1 MKDFRT
7 CMKGLAAMGRPL
19 RGKVL
24 VSCIIGVV
32 RIAASM
38 AFVWVCKA
46 LVDIATGV
54 SSEPIGVYVG
64 YMVGIMLLQVVSSV
78 AFGWWEGMIVTR
90 TQNMFRA
97 KVFGHVLDSE
107 WNGREAFHSGDMVN
121 RLEEDTRVV
130 VDLLCTRVPDF
141 IVTLIQLVA
150 ASGFLFVLEPSLL
163 WVLLILMPVA
173 AIGSKMFFKTIRKL
187 TSLIRAKDSEI
198 QGHMQEH
205 LQQRVLVK
213 TLGCSDQVI
222 DRLDDLQKDVMDNT
236 IRRLNYNAGARSFL
250 RVGFM
255 AGYAAAF
262 LWGVFGIK
270 SGAVTFGMM
279 TAFLQLV
286 GQVQRPIADISRHI
300 PAFIHSLTSVERIL
314 ELTDLPLEEA
324 GEDIVFTD
332 APGIRLEDVSFAYTD
347 VPEGVASQLVLEHFS
362 YDFKPST
369 VTAVMGVTGAGKSTL
384 TRLILALLHPSR
396 GSIVLYS
403 GDRSVPVSP
412 STRCNFRYVP
422 QGNSL
427 MSGTVRDNLLLA
439 NPSASEDE
447 MKEALH
453 LAVADFVFDL
463 RDGLETVCS
472 EKGSGLSEG
481 QAQRIAIARALLH
494 PGGVLILDE
503 ATSALDRDTEDEL
516 LRRLSQKISGGK
528 TILWITHRESVTSI
542 ADAVL
547 RI

>member
-7 CMKGLAAMGRPL
+7 CLKGLAAMGRPL
-19 RGKVL
+19 RGRIL
-24 VSCIIGVV
+24 VSWIIGVV

-46 LVDIATGV
+46 LVDIATG
-54 SSEPIGVYVG
+54 ELFAPLGLYVG
-64 YMVGIMLLQVVSSV
+64 IMVGIMLVQVVSSV
-78 AFGWWEGMIVTR
+78 AYSWWEGKISAATG
-90 TQNMFRA
+90 NEFRA
-97 KVFGHVLDSE
+97 RVFGHVLNSE
-107 WNGREAFHSGDMVN
+107 WNGREAFHTGDMVN

-130 VDLLCTRVPDF
+130 VDLLCSRVPDF
-141 IVTLIQLVA
+141 LVTMVQLLA
-150 ASGFLFVLEPSLL
+150 ASAYLFFLEPSLL

-173 AIGSKMFFKTIRKL
+173 AIGSKMFFKTIRSL
-187 TSLIRAKDSEI
+187 TSHIRAKESEI

-213 TLGCSDQVI
+213 TLGCSDKVEEK
-222 DRLDDLQKDVMDNT
+222 LGDLQQDVMDT
-236 IRRLNYNAGARSFL
+236 TVRRLNYNAAARSFL

-270 SGAVTFGMM
+270 AGTVTFGMM

-286 GQVQRPIADISRHI
+286 GQVQRPITDISRHI

-314 ELTDLPLEEA
+314 ELMELPPEA
-324 GEDIVFTD
+324 EGEDIVFND
-332 APGIRLEDVSFAYTD
+332 APGVRLDDVSFAYSD
-347 VPEGVASQLVLEHFS
+347 VPDGMEPQPVFEHFS

-369 VTAVMGVTGAGKSTL
+369 VTAIMGVTGVGKSTL
-384 TRLILALLHPSR
+384 MRLVLALLRPTE
-396 GSIVLYS
+396 GSVALYS

-412 STRCNFRYVP
+412 ATRCNFRYVP

-439 NPSASEDE
+439 NPSATEEE
-447 MKEALH
+447 MREALH
-453 LAVADFVFDL
+453 LAVADFVLDL
-463 RDGLETVCS
+463 PDGLDTVCS

-494 PGGVLILDE
+494 SGGVLILDE
-503 ATSALDRDTEDEL
+503 ATSALDRETDDTL
-516 LRRLSQKISGGK
+516 LERLSKKISGGK
-528 TILWITHRESVTSI
+528 TIISITHRESVTSI

-547 RI
+547 KI